1 VGFSKAAWMASIVG
15 KNLAVRFDPAY
26 AVFVHGDQSP
36 SDPEWD
42 RAMAEYRTIS
52 NPASVSVLV
61 YSDGGAPT
69 ATQRAQLVRIMGQKL
84 PRAAVVTKSVVA
96 KIAAKAVG
104 LFAKQLRV
112 FDTSQLD
119 AAVAHLQLGEHD
131 RANVLRTLT
140 ELRTELSGPNT
151 SPRIQG

>member
-1 VGFSKAAWMASIVG
+1 MASIVG
-15 KNLAVRFDPAY
+15 KNLAARFDPSY
-26 AVFVHGDQSP
+26 AVFVHGDQP
-36 SDPEWD
+36 PTDPEWD
-42 RAMAEYRTIS
+42 RVMAEYRTLS

-69 ATQRAQLVRIMGQKL
+69 ATQRAQLVRIMGRQL

-119 AAVAHLQLGEHD
+119 AAVAHLQLGEHN
-131 RANVLRTLT
+131 RANILRTLS
-140 ELRTELSGPNT
+140 ELRSELSAPST
-151 SPRIQG
+151 SQRVQG

>member
-1 VGFSKAAWMASIVG
+1 MASIVG

-26 AVFVHGDQSP
+26 AVFVHGTQAP
-36 SDPEWD
+36 TDPEWD
-42 RAMAEYRTIS
+42 RVMAEYRTIS

-69 ATQRAQLVRIMGQKL
+69 ATQRAHLVRIMGKSL

-112 FDTSQLD
+112 FDPSQLD
-119 AAVAHLQLGEHD
+119 TAVAHLQLSEHD
-131 RANVLRTLT
+131 RTNLLRVLS
-140 ELRTELSGPNT
+140 ELRSELSGM
-151 SPRIQG
+151 SSRIPKPAE